1 MAFIQGRKITDG
13 ILIANEL
20 DTRAKREIRQRPLLE
35 VDFAKAFDSI
45 SWTFLDSVL
54 SQMNFGVMWRTW
66 IKGCLQSARVSV
78 LVNGSPTQEFSMERG
93 LCQGDPLSPFL
104 FILVA
109 EALNTMMNEAVSR
122 RLFHPVTLESNGV
135 QHLQFSDDV
144 NFFGTCS
151 TENPNSLI
159 AILQCF
165 ESVSGIHINLTKTR
179 LYAVGVDFGEVT
191 RLAQILTYSPAKLP
205 FFYLGLP
212 VGSNMS
218 QRKSWDPVIKKL
230 EDRLSTWKVNSLSI
244 GDRLTLIK
252 SILGSISLYF
262 SVFHA
267 PAMVVKRLKLSV

>member
-109 EALNTMMNEAVSR
+109 EALNTMKNEAVSR

-144 NFFGTCS
+144 NFSALVLLKIRILLLQSCS
-151 TENPNSLI
+151 ASNLFLEYTSTLLKQDCMQSEW
-159 AILQCF
+159 IL
-165 ESVSGIHINLTKTR
+165 ER
-179 LYAVGVDFGEVT
+179 
-191 RLAQILTYSPAKLP
+191 
-205 FFYLGLP
+205 
-212 VGSNMS
+212 
-218 QRKSWDPVIKKL
+218 
-230 EDRLSTWKVNSLSI
+230 
-244 GDRLTLIK
+244 
-252 SILGSISLYF
+252 
-262 SVFHA
+262 
-267 PAMVVKRLKLSV
+267 